1 MTLVAFING
10 IVMMAMSA
18 LMALTAVLFPDTAH
32 EFTESFVLTGF
43 IGTVVTLASAH
54 SAPDIQPRH
63 IFPLTASVWLLA
75 ACCGALPLFLWQMPA
90 TDAFFE
96 SMSGITTT
104 GSTVLSGL
112 DETPHGIL
120 LWRAMLQ
127 ALGGIGFVVTGV
139 ALLPVL
145 KVGGMQLFRSESS
158 EQGEKELANSARFAL
173 ATLAVYGV
181 LMGGCFL
188 AYLAG
193 GMSVFDATVHA
204 MTTLST
210 GGYSNYDASFGHFD
224 SAFLQYAATG
234 FMALGGVP
242 FAWYIR
248 AVLKRRYG
256 SEQIGRYLQF
266 LAAVIALLTV
276 WLVLTSDVP
285 PETAF
290 RHVAFSVVSVVT
302 TTGYASVDYTTW
314 GAFAVTVFFMIT
326 AVGGCTGSTSGG
338 AKMMRW
344 VVFFRI
350 ARREIR
356 QIRMPH
362 AVDVARYDGRP
373 IGPDVAAGV
382 TTFFTLYFFTVFL
395 LAIALNLIGLDF
407 LTALSG
413 SLTAVANV
421 GPGVGGIIGP
431 SGNFA
436 SLGDGAKMLISGGMY
451 LGRLELMTVLVL
463 FTPAYWRAF

>member
-1 MTLVAFING
+1 
-10 IVMMAMSA
+10 
-18 LMALTAVLFPDTAH
+18 
-32 EFTESFVLTGF
+32 
-43 IGTVVTLASAH
+43 
-54 SAPDIQPRH
+54 
-63 IFPLTASVWLLA
+63 
-75 ACCGALPLFLWQMPA
+75 MPA

-173 ATLAVYGV
+173 ATLAVYGA

-276 WLVLTSDVP
+276 WLVLTTDVP

-290 RHVAFSVVSVVT
+290 RQVAFSVVSVVT
-302 TTGYASVDYTTW
+302 TTGLC
-314 GAFAVTVFFMIT
+314 
-326 AVGGCTGSTSGG
+326 VGRLHHLGRFRGHRVLHDHRGG
-338 AKMMRW
+338 RLYRLHLRRRQDDALGGVLPHRP
-344 VVFFRI
+344 
-350 ARREIR
+350 ARDPAG
-356 QIRMPH
+356 PH
-362 AVDVARYDGRP
+362 APCGRCRPLRRAARSGRMWP
-373 IGPDVAAGV
+373 PV
-382 TTFFTLYFFTVFL
+382 
-395 LAIALNLIGLDF
+395 
-407 LTALSG
+407 
-413 SLTAVANV
+413 
-421 GPGVGGIIGP
+421 
-431 SGNFA
+431 
-436 SLGDGAKMLISGGMY
+436 
-451 LGRLELMTVLVL
+451 
-463 FTPAYWRAF
+463 